1 MTPRTLSRLVFELLV
16 LATIAA
22 FFVTQDLK
30 SGQPVVKRLALQ
42 RFFSPNDDGRKD
54 QARIAFQLPKGDRVT
69 VDVVNADAGRIRRLL
84 DGRALG
90 RGGHVLGWDGHA
102 DDGTVPP

>member
-1 MTPRTLSRLVFELLV
+1 MTMTPRTLSRLVFALLV

-22 FFVTQDLK
+22 FFVTQKLK

-54 QARIAFQLPKGDRVT
+54 RARIAFRLPKGDRVDLDIVST
-69 VDVVNADAGRIRRLL
+69 GGGHIRRLVN
-84 DGRALG
+84 GRSLAPG
-90 RGGHVLGWDGHA
+90 AHV
-102 DDGTVPP
+102 